1 MAGRPELLNP
11 EPVNVYTFC
20 GKEEISMSKIL
31 LKNIGTILSG
41 DIANPI
47 LEGDSI
53 LIDGLTISAIGKE
66 ADLNTGDVE
75 KLIDINGATVAPGL
89 IDSHCHPCVGDY
101 TPRQFATNFIEGQ
114 LHGGVTTVI
123 SAGEVHYP
131 GRPKDAAGA
140 KALAILS
147 AKAYTNFRP
156 GGVKVI
162 GGGVILEK
170 GLTEKDFE
178 EMAKEGVRHV
188 GEIGLGGIKQPE
200 DAAPMVEMAKKYG
213 MTVMMHTGGTSIPGS
228 ATVTA
233 AMVRATDPDIV
244 SHLNGGPTAIP
255 LSEVEALIKE
265 TNYFLEVVQCGNPLV
280 AIEAV
285 KMIKEH
291 GAMDRVLIGND
302 MPSGTGVISLG
313 ILRTLNLISSL
324 GGISGP
330 EAVAMATGNTAR
342 CYKLNRGLIKEGY
355 EADLI
360 MMDRP
365 MGSVGKD
372 AVGAIEAGDIP
383 GIGLVMVD
391 GVVKAQVSR
400 NTPPPVK
407 KCVISVPGQSIG

>member
-1 MAGRPELLNP
+1 
-11 EPVNVYTFC
+11 
-20 GKEEISMSKIL
+20 MSKTL

-41 DIANPI
+41 DIASPV

-53 LIDGLTISAIGKE
+53 LIDGPNIGAVGKE
-66 ADLNTGDVE
+66 GDLSTADIERV
-75 KLIDINGATVAPGL
+75 IDFNGATVAPGL
-89 IDSHCHPCVGDY
+89 IDSHCHVCVGDY
-101 TPRQFATNFIEGQ
+101 TPRQFATNFIEGE

-131 GRPKDAAGA
+131 GRPKDAVGA
-140 KALAILS
+140 KSLAILS
-147 AKAYTNFRP
+147 AKTYTNLRP

-162 GGGVILEK
+162 GGSLILEK

-178 EMAKEGVRHV
+178 EMAKEGVRVV
-188 GEIGLGGIKQPE
+188 GEIGLGSVKQPE
-200 DAAPMVEMAKKYG
+200 DAAPLVKLAKKHG

-228 ATVTA
+228 TTVTA
-233 AMVRATDPDIV
+233 AMVKATDPDIV

-255 LSEVEALIKE
+255 LSEVEILIKE
-265 TNYFLEVVQCGNPLV
+265 TNLFLEIVQCGNPLV
-280 AIEAV
+280 AIEAI
-285 KMIKEH
+285 KMIKQNK
-291 GAMDRVLIGND
+291 AMSRVIIGND
-302 MPSGTGVISLG
+302 MPSGTGIISLG
-313 ILRTLNLISSL
+313 ILRTLNLISSI

-360 MMDRP
+360 MMDTP
-365 MGSVGKD
+365 MGSVGKV

-400 NTPPPVK
+400 NTPPPVR
-407 KCVISVPGQSIG
+407 KCMIVGPEQSIG

>member
-1 MAGRPELLNP
+1 MA
-11 EPVNVYTFC
+11 
-20 GKEEISMSKIL
+20 KIL

-41 DIANPI
+41 DITNPV

-53 LIDGLTISAIGKE
+53 LVDGPTIAAVGRE
-66 ADLNTGDVE
+66 GDLNTMDVE
-75 KLIDINGATVAPGL
+75 KVLDINRATVAPGF
-89 IDSHCHPCVGDY
+89 IDSHCHVCVGDY
-101 TPRQFATNFIEGQ
+101 TPRQFASNFIEGE

-131 GRPKDAAGA
+131 GRPKDAPGA

-147 AKAYTNFRP
+147 ARAYANFRP

-162 GGGVILEK
+162 GGGLILEK

-178 EMAKEGVRHV
+178 EMAREGVRHV
-188 GEIGLGGIKQPE
+188 GEIGLGSIKQPE
-200 DAAPMVEMAKKYG
+200 DAAPLVRLAKRYG

-228 ATVTA
+228 STVTA
-233 AMVRATDPDIV
+233 EMVKATDPDIV

-255 LSEVEALIKE
+255 LSEVESLVKE
-265 TNYFLEVVQCGNPLV
+265 TDLFLEIVQCGNPLV
-280 AIEAV
+280 AIEAI

-291 GAMDRVLIGND
+291 KAMSRVIIGND

-324 GGISGP
+324 GGVSGSD
-330 EAVAMATGNTAR
+330 AVAMATGNTAR
-342 CYKLNRGLIKEGY
+342 CYKLNRGLIREGY

-360 MMDRP
+360 MMDTP
-365 MGSVGKD
+365 MGSVGRD
-372 AVGAIEAGDIP
+372 AVSAIEAGDIP

-400 NTPPPVK
+400 NTPPPIR
-407 KCVISVPGQSIG
+407 KCVISGPEESIG

>member
-1 MAGRPELLNP
+1 MA
-11 EPVNVYTFC
+11 
-20 GKEEISMSKIL
+20 KIL

-41 DIANPI
+41 DIANPA

-53 LIDGLTISAIGKE
+53 LVDGPTIAGVGKE
-66 ADLNTGDVE
+66 ADLNTEDVGSVF
-75 KLIDINGATVAPGL
+75 DINGATIAPGL
-89 IDSHCHPCVGDY
+89 IDSHCHVCVGDY
-101 TPRQFATNFIEGQ
+101 TPRQSATNYIDGQ

-131 GRPKDAAGA
+131 GRPKDAAGT

-147 AKAYTNFRP
+147 AKTYANFRP

-162 GGGVILEK
+162 GGGLILEK

-178 EMAKEGVRHV
+178 EMAKEGVKVV
-188 GEIGLGGIKQPE
+188 GEIGLGGVKQPE
-200 DAAPMVEMAKKYG
+200 DAAPIVKLAKKHG

-228 ATVTA
+228 TTITA
-233 AMVRATDPDIV
+233 AMVKATDPDVV

-255 LSEVEALIKE
+255 LSEVEALVKE
-265 TNYFLEVVQCGNPLV
+265 TNYFLEIVQCGNPLV
-280 AIEAV
+280 AVEAI
-285 KMIKEH
+285 KMIKQH
-291 GAMDRVLIGND
+291 GAMDRVIIGND

-313 ILRTLNLISSL
+313 ILRTLNLISCL

-342 CYKLNRGLIKEGY
+342 CYNLNRGLVKEGY
-355 EADLI
+355 EADFI
-360 MMDRP
+360 MMDTP

-400 NTPPPVK
+400 NTPPPVR
-407 KCVISVPGQSIG
+407 KCVIGGPEQSIG

>member
-1 MAGRPELLNP
+1 MA
-11 EPVNVYTFC
+11 
-20 GKEEISMSKIL
+20 KIL

-41 DIANPI
+41 DIANPV

-53 LIDGLTISAIGKE
+53 LIDGPTIAAIGKE
-66 ADLNTGDVE
+66 GNLETWDVE
-75 KLIDINGATVAPGL
+75 KIIDINRATVSPGL
-89 IDSHCHPCVGDY
+89 IDSHCHVCVGDY
-101 TPRQFATNFIEGQ
+101 TPRQFASNFIEGE

-131 GRPKDAAGA
+131 GRPKDVAGA

-147 AKAYTNFRP
+147 AKAYVNFRP

-162 GGGVILEK
+162 GGGLILEK

-178 EMAKEGVRHV
+178 EMAKEGVRVV
-188 GEIGLGGIKQPE
+188 GEIGLGSVKQPE
-200 DAAPMVEMAKKYG
+200 DAAPMAKWAKKYG
-213 MTVMMHTGGTSIPGS
+213 MIVMMHTGGTSIPGS
-228 ATVTA
+228 TTVTA
-233 AMVRATDPDIV
+233 AMVKATDPDIV

-255 LSEVEALIKE
+255 LSEVEILIKE
-265 TNYFLEVVQCGNPLV
+265 TNLFLEIVQCGNPLV
-280 AIEAV
+280 AIEAI
-285 KMIKEH
+285 KMIKENK
-291 GAMDRVLIGND
+291 AMSRVIIGND
-302 MPSGTGVISLG
+302 MPSGTGIISLG

-324 GGISGP
+324 GGISGS

-342 CYKLNRGLIKEGY
+342 CHKLNRGLIKEGY

-360 MMDRP
+360 MMDTP

-400 NTPPPVK
+400 NTPPPVR
-407 KCVISVPGQSIG
+407 KCVISGPEQSIG

>member
-1 MAGRPELLNP
+1 MA
-11 EPVNVYTFC
+11 
-20 GKEEISMSKIL
+20 KIL

-41 DIANPI
+41 DIGNPV
-47 LEGDSI
+47 LKGDSI
-53 LIDGLTISAIGKE
+53 LIDSPTIVGVGRES
-66 ADLNTGDVE
+66 DLNTEDVG
-75 KLIDINGATVAPGL
+75 KVFDINGATIAPGL
-89 IDSHCHPCVGDY
+89 IDSHCHVCVGDY
-101 TPRQFATNFIEGQ
+101 TPRQFSTNFIEGE

-131 GRPKDAAGA
+131 GRPKDVAGT

-147 AKAYTNFRP
+147 AKAFANLRP

-162 GGGVILEK
+162 GGGLILEK

-178 EMAKEGVRHV
+178 EMSREGVRVV
-188 GEIGLGGIKQPE
+188 GEIGLGSVKQPE
-200 DAAPMVEMAKKYG
+200 DAAPLVKLAKKYG

-228 ATVTA
+228 TTVTA
-233 AMVRATDPDIV
+233 AMVKATDPDIV

-255 LSEVEALIKE
+255 LPEVETLVKE
-265 TNYFLEVVQCGNPLV
+265 THYFLEIVQCGNPLV
-280 AIEAV
+280 AVEAI
-285 KMIKEH
+285 KMIRKH
-291 GAMDRVLIGND
+291 GAMDRVIIGND

-324 GGISGP
+324 GGIAGP

-342 CYKLNRGLIKEGY
+342 CYKLNRGFIREGY

-360 MMDRP
+360 MMDTP

-391 GVVKAQVSR
+391 GEVKAQISR
-400 NTPPPVK
+400 NTPPPVR
-407 KCVISVPGQSIG
+407 KCVIGGPEQSIG

>member
-1 MAGRPELLNP
+1 MA
-11 EPVNVYTFC
+11 
-20 GKEEISMSKIL
+20 KIL

-41 DIANPI
+41 DITNPV

-53 LIDGLTISAIGKE
+53 LVDGPTIAAVGRE
-66 ADLNTGDVE
+66 GDLKTMDVE
-75 KLIDINGATVAPGL
+75 KVLDINRATVAPGF
-89 IDSHCHPCVGDY
+89 IDSHCHVCVGDY
-101 TPRQFATNFIEGQ
+101 TPRQFASNFIEGE

-131 GRPKDAAGA
+131 GRPKDAPGA

-147 AKAYTNFRP
+147 ARAYANFRP

-162 GGGVILEK
+162 GGGLILEK
-170 GLTEKDFE
+170 GLTENDFE
-178 EMAKEGVRHV
+178 EMAREGVRHV
-188 GEIGLGGIKQPE
+188 GEIGLGSIKQPE
-200 DAAPMVEMAKKYG
+200 DAAPLVRLAKRYG

-228 ATVTA
+228 STVTA
-233 AMVRATDPDIV
+233 EMVKATDPDIV

-255 LSEVEALIKE
+255 LSEVESLVKE
-265 TNYFLEVVQCGNPLV
+265 TDLFLEIVQCGNPLV
-280 AIEAV
+280 AIEAI

-291 GAMDRVLIGND
+291 KAMSRVIIGND

-324 GGISGP
+324 GGVSGSD
-330 EAVAMATGNTAR
+330 AVAMATGNTAR
-342 CYKLNRGLIKEGY
+342 CYKLNRGLIREGY

-360 MMDRP
+360 MMDTP
-365 MGSVGKD
+365 MGSVGRD
-372 AVGAIEAGDIP
+372 AVSAIEAGDIP

-400 NTPPPVK
+400 NTPPPIR
-407 KCVISVPGQSIG
+407 KCVISGPEQSIG

>member
-1 MAGRPELLNP
+1 
-11 EPVNVYTFC
+11 
-20 GKEEISMSKIL
+20 MSKTL

-41 DIANPI
+41 DIASPV

-53 LIDGLTISAIGKE
+53 LIDGPNIGAVGKE
-66 ADLNTGDVE
+66 GDLSTADIERV
-75 KLIDINGATVAPGL
+75 IDFNGATVAPGL
-89 IDSHCHPCVGDY
+89 IDSHCHVCVGDY
-101 TPRQFATNFIEGQ
+101 TPRQFATNFIEGE
-114 LHGGVTTVI
+114 LHGGVTTVV

-131 GRPKDAAGA
+131 GRPKDAVGA
-140 KALAILS
+140 KSLAILS
-147 AKAYTNFRP
+147 AKTYTNLRP

-162 GGGVILEK
+162 GGSLILEK

-178 EMAKEGVRHV
+178 EMAKEGVRVV
-188 GEIGLGGIKQPE
+188 GEIGLGSVKQPE
-200 DAAPMVEMAKKYG
+200 DAAPLVKLAKKHG

-228 ATVTA
+228 TTVTA
-233 AMVRATDPDIV
+233 AMVKATDPDIV

-255 LSEVEALIKE
+255 LSEVEILIKE
-265 TNYFLEVVQCGNPLV
+265 TNLFLEIVQCGNPLV
-280 AIEAV
+280 AIEAI
-285 KMIKEH
+285 KMIKQNK
-291 GAMDRVLIGND
+291 AMSRVIIGND
-302 MPSGTGVISLG
+302 MPSGTGIISLG
-313 ILRTLNLISSL
+313 ILRTLNLISSI

-360 MMDRP
+360 MMDTP

-400 NTPPPVK
+400 NTPPPVR
-407 KCVISVPGQSIG
+407 KCMIVGPEQSIG

>member
-1 MAGRPELLNP
+1 
-11 EPVNVYTFC
+11 
-20 GKEEISMSKIL
+20 MSKTL

-41 DIANPI
+41 DIANPV
-47 LEGDSI
+47 LQGDSI
-53 LIDGLTISAIGKE
+53 LIDGPSIAGIGKE
-66 ADLNTGDVE
+66 GDLSTGGVE
-75 KLIDINGATVAPGL
+75 RIIDINGATVAPGL
-89 IDSHCHPCVGDY
+89 IDSHCHLCMGDY
-101 TPRQFATNFIEGQ
+101 TPRQFASNFIDGE

-131 GRPKDAAGA
+131 GRPKDAAGT

-147 AKAYTNFRP
+147 AKAFANLRP
-156 GGVKVI
+156 GGVKAI
-162 GGGVILEK
+162 GGALILEK

-178 EMAKEGVRHV
+178 EMAKEGVRVV
-188 GEIGLGGIKQPE
+188 GEIGLGSVKQPE
-200 DAAPMVEMAKKYG
+200 DAAPLVKLAKKYG

-228 ATVTA
+228 TTVTA
-233 AMVRATDPDIV
+233 AMVKATDPDIV

-255 LSEVEALIKE
+255 LSEVEPLIKE
-265 TNYFLEVVQCGNPLV
+265 TNYFLEIVQCGNPLV
-280 AIEAV
+280 AVEAI
-285 KMIKEH
+285 KMIKENK
-291 GAMDRVLIGND
+291 AMSRVIIGND

-330 EAVAMATGNTAR
+330 EAVATATGNTAR
-342 CYKLNRGLIKEGY
+342 CYNLNRGLIKEGY

-360 MMDRP
+360 MMDTP

-400 NTPPPVK
+400 NTPPPVR
-407 KCVISVPGQSIG
+407 KCVISAPEQSIG